1 MLYDRTSALQ
11 SIKDRAHPGVAS
23 LEAAA
28 HAHALEALAERRRWV
43 PDLDLFVG
51 YRTTGGEIQFAD
63 RAEIEAILQ
72 HAQPAD
78 FPVRDLLHAVV
89 QSKLFRHR

>member
-1 MLYDRTSALQ
+1 MDGQEFAGIEEFKQHLLTEKEQ
-11 SIKDRAHPGVAS
+11 VAR
-23 LEAAA
+23 
-28 HAHALEALAERRRWV
+28 H
-43 PDLDLFVG
+43 FVSQLMV
-51 YRTTGGEIQFAD
+51 YATGGEIQFAD

-78 FPVRDLLHAVV
+78 FPMRDLLHAVV